1 VIELS
6 RAAMIRSTLLK
17 MHKFEEIE
25 FNRPC
30 HGKEGRKEGRNEI
43 VRRGLENLCAGGI
56 YAAGWDNYY
65 CLEDSFTDGGG
76 VAADS

>member
-6 RAAMIRSTLLK
+6 LAAMIRSTLLK

-30 HGKEGRKEGRNEI
+30 HERRERRKE
-43 VRRGLENLCAGGI
+43 
-56 YAAGWDNYY
+56 
-65 CLEDSFTDGGG
+65 
-76 VAADS
+76 